1 MMNIDIPTNE
11 IRKTIGIAKRK
22 LLARS
27 KNVTIALAKEGDS
40 DEILNE
46 RYVAILLFEH
56 EMGYCS
62 GIITIVEAIGLIE
75 EADMLW
81 EYANTL
87 VKQFKVA
94 SCACAQRM
102 SEETNE

>member
-1 MMNIDIPTNE
+1 MMNIPTNE

-22 LLARS
+22 LLVRS
-27 KNVTIALAKEGDS
+27 KKVTIALAKEGDS
-40 DEILNE
+40 DGILNE
-46 RYVAILLFEH
+46 RYVAILLFER
-56 EMGYCS
+56 EIGYCD
-62 GIITIVEAIGLIE
+62 GVIKIVGTIGLIE

-87 VKQFKVA
+87 VKQFKVV

-102 SEETNE
+102 NNETNR